1 MRIGL
6 FSDMYLPS
14 VNGISFVLQI
24 THRQLTA
31 LGHEVY
37 IFAPASNLRGK
48 EADDPPYVYRFPA
61 VEGVFFDEQLTSVF
75 FPPVAYQ
82 KIHKLRLDVVH
93 FFTPGQIGLQGV
105 YCAMKDDIPLI
116 SQYSTDLYRYVERYP
131 KVLPATLS
139 LPFILPFVLRLT
151 PRETIKVFSAFKPKR
166 GLTKWHKDLVV
177 RLHTIVHNRC
187 DAVIA
192 LSPKMKKQLDTWGS
206 STTTTLL
213 PSGVDPLPTTTA
225 SRATAFKNSHNIA
238 KDSIVFLYAGR
249 VSREKNLDLL
259 IDAFNLLPKTMSAKL
274 VLAGSMHSQKL
285 VAKARA
291 SKRSNDII
299 FSGKYIRDKANVIY
313 AAADVFLFPSLTDTQ
328 GLVVHEAAGAN
339 LPLILCDK
347 DVSEVFIP
355 NKTGLLAENTAHHF
369 AEQMQKLGNDSVL
382 RQKLGR
388 EAARQASNFTE
399 AEQIKKLES
408 LYKDCIDQ
416 HEPNSY
422 WPSFRS

>member
-1 MRIGL
+1 
-6 FSDMYLPS
+6 MYLPS

-48 EADDPPYVYRFPA
+48 EVDDPPYVYRFPA

-82 KIHKLRLDVVH
+82 KIHKLRLDVIH
-93 FFTPGQIGLQGV
+93 FFTPGQVGLQGV
-105 YCAMKDDIPLI
+105 YCAMRDDIPLV

-131 KVLPATLS
+131 KVLPATMS

-151 PRETIKVFSAFKPKR
+151 PRETIKVFSVLKPKR
-166 GLTKWHKDLVV
+166 SLTRWHKDLVV

-192 LSPKMKKQLDTWGS
+192 LSPKMKKQLDAWA
-206 STTTTLL
+206 STTPTTLL
-213 PSGVDPLPTTTA
+213 PSGVDSLPAATTNQIA
-225 SRATAFKNSHNIA
+225 GFKRSHNIA
-238 KDSIVFLYAGR
+238 DDSVVFLYTGR

-259 IDAFNLLPKTMSAKL
+259 IEAFNMLPEEMSATL

-285 VAKARA
+285 VDKAEA
-291 SKRSNDII
+291 SQRSEDII

-313 AAADVFLFPSLTDTQ
+313 GAADVFLFPSLTDTQ
-328 GLVVHEAAGAN
+328 GLVIHEAASAG
-339 LPLILCDK
+339 LPLILCDT
-347 DVSEVFIP
+347 DVSEVFIA
-355 NKTGLLAENTAHHF
+355 NKTGLLANNEAAHF
-369 AEQMQKLGNDSVL
+369 AEQMKTLGSDSALKQKLGD
-382 RQKLGR
+382 
-388 EAARQASNFTE
+388 EAARQASKFTE
-399 AEQIKKLES
+399 AEQTKKLEA
-408 LYKDCIDQ
+408 LYKDCIKN

-422 WPSFRS
+422 WLSLRS